1 MLKKIIFSAI
11 VILCAALLS
20 SAHACTDFQVKAK
33 DGSVIIGRSME
44 FAMGMD
50 SEVVVFPRGMK
61 ETSMTPDKKTGIS
74 WISKYGYLGIN
85 ALGEKTAVLDG
96 MNEAGLSVEFLWF
109 TESQYSKARNNN
121 WLAVTDLGNWMLGNF
136 STVSEVKKEI
146 SKIDIIG
153 VYVPQ
158 LRSVPGFH
166 AAVHDAK
173 GNNIVIEFIGGETK
187 IYDNPIGVMT
197 NKPTFDWQLT
207 NLRNYVN
214 LQANDRESYNVG
226 DVKINA
232 AGSGNGWLGMPG
244 DWTPPSRFVRTA
256 LMVHSANPVKDSA
269 EAVTLAQ
276 HILNANDIPLGVVKA
291 GKKVMKEMVDYTQ
304 WIVVKDLT
312 NKVLYFRSYQ
322 DLALKKVDMKKLSF
336 KPGSKL
342 ISVAIESGSR
352 NIIDVTG
359 KMK

>member
-1 MLKKIIFSAI
+1 MFNRIIVSAI
-11 VILCAALLS
+11 AVSCLALFGAAQ
-20 SAHACTDFQVKAK
+20 ACTDFQVKAK
-33 DGSVIIGRSME
+33 DGSVVIGRSME
-44 FAMGMD
+44 FALGMD

-61 ETSMTPDKKTGIS
+61 EVSMTPDGKKGVS
-74 WISKYGYLGIN
+74 WTSKYGYLGIN

-96 MNEAGLSVEFLWF
+96 INEAGLAVEFLWF
-109 TESQYSKARNNN
+109 TESQYAKAKGSD

-146 SKIDIIG
+146 GKIDVVG
-153 VYVPQ
+153 AYVPQ
-158 LRSVPGFH
+158 LRMVPGFH

-173 GNNIVIEFIGGETK
+173 GNNIVIEFIGGKTN

-214 LQANDRESYNVG
+214 LDARDKASYTVG
-226 DVKINA
+226 GVKINE
-232 AGSGNGWLGMPG
+232 AGSGSGWLGLPG

-256 LMVHSANPVKDSA
+256 LMVHSADPVKNAAGAVNLA
-269 EAVTLAQ
+269 E

-291 GKKVMKEMVDYTQ
+291 GKKVMKEMIDYTQ
-304 WIVVKDLT
+304 WIVIKDLT

-322 DLALKKVDMKKLSF
+322 DLALKKVDMKKLDF
-336 KPGSKL
+336 KPGSRV
-342 ISVAIESGSR
+342 ISVPIESGSR